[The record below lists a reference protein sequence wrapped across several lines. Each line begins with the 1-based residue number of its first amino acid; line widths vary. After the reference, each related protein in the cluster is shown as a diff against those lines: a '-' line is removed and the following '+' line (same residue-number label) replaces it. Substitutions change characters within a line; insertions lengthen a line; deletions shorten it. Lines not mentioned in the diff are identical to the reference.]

1 MQSEQTTSVTDNS
14 PTKASGT
21 EARRRWWRL
30 LAAPFPWVIFLISI
44 LLTILATLA
53 NYRSTN
59 VQLEQRFEAEADEL
73 SEQIRH
79 RLAVYRSILYGFSG
93 FLNTLGEVSRD
104 SWQAYFDSLAIDE
117 FYPGVQGV
125 GFARLVTNEQLPQYE
140 AAIREQG
147 FSNFS
152 VEPKSRNALLGPIE
166 ILEPFDPRNQLAFG
180 YDMYSDPVRH
190 EAMQSAWQTR
200 DIVISGKVRL
210 VQEGQT
216 GTQPGFLMYLA
227 YFPNVDANDLQQP
240 LGWIYAPFRMNMLM
254 ANVFP
259 NPNKRLAFA
268 IYDQPTQSENLMYNT
283 EGWRQGAARFT
294 AARTVEFGHR
304 QWQVAF
310 QSQPNFAEGTH
321 QLTWFILIAGTLQ
334 SLSLFGLALGY
345 RMSRSDARLSEDLLG
360 AKQYSESRIAA
371 ILDATTTALVTCDA
385 LGNIIEVNQPA
396 IELFGY
402 SRQTMVS
409 MKVDALIPGQIRE
422 RHELFRAQYRK
433 DPTRRRM
440 AHDRDVYAQ
449 NVTGE
454 LIPVEVG
461 LSPVKTDRGMHV
473 LATIVDIRER
483 LNEKREKER
492 LLEQISAKNV
502 EMEQFVYTVSH
513 DLKSPLVTINGF
525 AKLLRDSMQDQLDEK
540 QSHWLARI
548 FANVESMEGLL
559 SDLLEL
565 SRIIHRA
572 LELEDVSLES
582 ALSEVTGGLSQQI
595 RDSGAI
601 IALDFNEPVII
612 AHRRLVV
619 QCLQNLI
626 SNAIQY
632 KKADEPL
639 RITVGSRRED
649 DFIVVYVIDNG
660 IGIAPVHQSRIF
672 EIFERLS
679 AKSTSGSGVGL
690 AVVKTAMEK
699 HGGYVSVRSELGEQS
714 EFMLHFPGK

>member
-1 MQSEQTTSVTDNS
+1 
-14 PTKASGT
+14 
-21 EARRRWWRL
+21 
-30 LAAPFPWVIFLISI
+30 
-44 LLTILATLA
+44 
-53 NYRSTN
+53 
-59 VQLEQRFEAEADEL
+59 
-73 SEQIRH
+73 
-79 RLAVYRSILYGFSG
+79 
-93 FLNTLGEVSRD
+93 
-104 SWQAYFDSLAIDE
+104 
-117 FYPGVQGV
+117 
-125 GFARLVTNEQLPQYE
+125 
-140 AAIREQG
+140 
-147 FSNFS
+147 
-152 VEPKSRNALLGPIE
+152 
-166 ILEPFDPRNQLAFG
+166 
-180 YDMYSDPVRH
+180 
-190 EAMQSAWQTR
+190 
-200 DIVISGKVRL
+200 
-210 VQEGQT
+210 
-216 GTQPGFLMYLA
+216 
-227 YFPNVDANDLQQP
+227 
-240 LGWIYAPFRMNMLM
+240 ML
-254 ANVFP
+254 
-259 NPNKRLAFA
+259 
-268 IYDQPTQSENLMYNT
+268 
-283 EGWRQGAARFT
+283 
-294 AARTVEFGHR
+294 
-304 QWQVAF
+304 
-310 QSQPNFAEGTH
+310 
-321 QLTWFILIAGTLQ
+321 
-334 SLSLFGLALGY
+334 
-345 RMSRSDARLSEDLLG
+345 
-360 AKQYSESRIAA
+360 
-371 ILDATTTALVTCDA
+371 
-385 LGNIIEVNQPA
+385 
-396 IELFGY
+396 
-402 SRQTMVS
+402 S

-422 RHELFRAQYRK
+422 RHELFRAQYHK
-433 DPTRRRM
+433 DPARRRM
-440 AHDRDVYAQ
+440 AHGQDVYAQ
-449 NVTGE
+449 NVKGE

-572 LELEDVSLES
+572 LELEEVALES
-582 ALSEVTGGLSQQI
+582 AVSEVAGGLSQQI
-595 RDSGAI
+595 RDSGATI
-601 IALDFNEPVII
+601 TLEFNEPVII

-714 EFMLHFPGK
+714 EFMLHFPEK